1 MAQLTSAVVP
11 RDSTPMPSATIA
23 LNVGGMRCGGCVKSV
38 ERILL
43 GQEQVTGAAVNL
55 MTGTA
60 MVTYQVTSQ
69 GTELDP
75 QDLADRLTA
84 AGFKTHVP
92 NPADPL
98 DWTIS
103 PAESPSPW
111 PLVSALGLLLL
122 SSLGHLQHIVPIHV
136 PILSSMLWH
145 WALATVALLG
155 PGRRILQEGGRGAWE
170 GRPNMNTLVALGSL
184 AAYGASGVAWLWP
197 QLGWEC
203 FFDEPVM
210 MISFILLGRTLEE
223 RARSRAKHSLQALLA
238 LQPAI
243 AQWLPHPDSETSL
256 PVPVTQI
263 QPGDWLRVLGGDKF
277 PVDGYVVR
285 GETLVEESM
294 LTGESLP
301 VPKVAIAPDTLPQP
315 TDQRLSYVIAG
326 SMNQLAPVTIQADRR
341 GQDTFLGQ
349 ILALVTAAQTRK
361 APVQQFADTL
371 AGYFCYGVLTFAA
384 LTFAFW
390 FLGGRSLLGLT
401 DSQSVALISLKLAIT
416 VLVIACPCALGL
428 ATPTAILVGTS
439 RGAEQGLL
447 IRGGDILE
455 QVQQLTTIAFDK
467 TGTLTTGKLTLESLE
482 SVNGMDTSELLR
494 WAASLEQE
502 VHHPLANAIA
512 QAWQTHCA
520 MAESDGTPND
530 NDMAQNHPALLPVTH
545 KQVCPGQ
552 GIRAVIQDQPVA
564 IGRLSWL
571 ETQGIDICREPSPR
585 QAMSQIGLAIN
596 GELAACFTLADT
608 LRADAKITL
617 EALKSL
623 GLTVHVLTGDQRD
636 ATLALLQPLSLS
648 PEQIHTRLLPG
659 EKVTLIQTWQSQ
671 GEKVAMVGDGIND
684 GPALTTANVGIAL
697 ASGTD
702 VALEAADIVLI
713 HNQLE
718 DVVTA
723 LALGRATL
731 GKIRQNLFWACA
743 YNLVGLPIAAGVL
756 LPHWHISLTPSVA
769 AACMAVSSIAVVTNS
784 LLLKPRSPLR

>member
-11 RDSTPMPSATIA
+11 RDSSPMASATVP
-23 LNVGGMRCGGCVKSV
+23 LNVSGMRCGGCVKSV

-43 GQEQVTGAAVNL
+43 AQEGVTGAAVNL
-55 MTGTA
+55 VTGTA
-60 MVTYQVTSQ
+60 MVTYQ

-75 QDLADRLTA
+75 QNLADRLTV
-84 AGFKTHVP
+84 AGFKTRIP
-92 NPADPL
+92 DPADPL
-98 DWTIS
+98 DRAIA
-103 PAESPSPW
+103 PVESPSPW
-111 PLVSALGLLLL
+111 PLISALGLLLL
-122 SSLGHLQHIVPIHV
+122 SSLGHLQHILPIHV

-145 WALATVALLG
+145 WALATVALIG
-155 PGRRILQEGGRGAWE
+155 PGRPILADGGRGAWQ

-223 RARSRAKHSLQALLA
+223 RARCRAKHSLQALLA

-326 SMNQLAPVTIQADRR
+326 SMNQLTPVTIQADRR
-341 GQDTFLGQ
+341 GQETFLGQ

-361 APVQQFADTL
+361 APVQQLADTL
-371 AGYFCYGVLTFAA
+371 AGYFCYGVLTLAA
-384 LTFAFW
+384 LTVVFW
-390 FLGGRSLLGLT
+390 LLAGRSLLGLT
-401 DSQSVALISLKLAIT
+401 DSQSVGLISLKLAIT

-467 TGTLTTGKLTLESLE
+467 TGTLTTGQLTLESLE
-482 SVNGMDTSELLR
+482 SVNGMDTLELLR
-494 WAASLEQE
+494 WAASLEQD
-502 VHHPLANAIA
+502 VRHPMAAAIA
-512 QAWQTHCA
+512 RAWRQHSSIS
-520 MAESDGTPND
+520 EPGQS
-530 NDMAQNHPALLPVTH
+530 LLSVSH
-545 KQVCPGQ
+545 KQVDLGR
-552 GIRAVIQDQPVA
+552 GIQATLEDAPVA
-564 IGRLSWL
+564 IGSLSWL
-571 ETQGIDICREPSPR
+571 EDQGIKLEQRSSPS
-585 QAMSQIGLAIN
+585 QGMSQIGLAIN
-596 GELAACFTLADT
+596 GELAAYLTLADT
-608 LRADAKITL
+608 LRTDAQTTL
-617 EALKSL
+617 AALKSL
-623 GLTVHVLTGDQRD
+623 GLTVHILTGDQRD
-636 ATLALLQPLSLS
+636 STLALLEPLGLS

-659 EKVTLIQTWQSQ
+659 EKVALIQTWQSQ
-671 GEKVAMVGDGIND
+671 GAMVAMVGDGMND
-684 GPALTTANVGIAL
+684 GPALTAADVGITL
-697 ASGTD
+697 ASSTD
-702 VALEAADIVLI
+702 VALEAADIILT
-713 HNQLE
+713 HNQLQ

-731 GKIRQNLFWACA
+731 AKIRQNLFWAGA
-743 YNLVGLPIAAGVL
+743 YNVIGLPIAAGVL

-784 LLLKPRSPLR
+784 LLLKPRSPLG